1 MRRQLAGCGR
11 VVSKKFDPI
20 IHTKIELTQPEFVA
34 RTDAEGTRSKAKF
47 RSALRW
53 EKKLPVTFG

>member
-47 RSALRW
+47 RSALR
-53 EKKLPVTFG
+53 